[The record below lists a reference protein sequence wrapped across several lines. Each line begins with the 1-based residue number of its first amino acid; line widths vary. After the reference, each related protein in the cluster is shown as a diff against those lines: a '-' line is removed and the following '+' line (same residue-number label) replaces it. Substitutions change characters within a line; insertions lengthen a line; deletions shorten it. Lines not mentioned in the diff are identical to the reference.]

1 MIAKISA
8 GLERAFAER
17 GFVEPSVGELSDAAG
32 VSLRTLYKYMT
43 SRKEMTYA
51 ALEYRHKRF
60 ISCIFMDLPEN
71 NQDALTLILNR
82 TGVWMENES
91 SLGCLFHA
99 AVSASPTDERLRIL
113 VRQHHSEVADRTS
126 LAIGLPDS
134 HVEIMLIID
143 GLTQNWPIHK
153 DVALLSAKR
162 LARSLFPKGADGHA
176 PVVDVLS
183 EQSRLTQAE

>member
-32 VSLRTLYKYMT
+32 VSLRTLYKYMS
-43 SRKEMTYA
+43 SRKKMTYA
-51 ALEYRHKRF
+51 ALEYRHQRYIF
-60 ISCIFMDLPEN
+60 CIFKNLPEGY
-71 NQDALTLILNR
+71 QDSLTLILNR
-82 TGVWMENES
+82 VSVWMENES

-99 AVSASPTDERLRIL
+99 AVSASPNDERLRSL
-113 VRQHHSEVADRTS
+113 LRQHHSEVADRIS

-134 HVEIMLIID
+134 QVEIMLIID

-153 DVALLSAKR
+153 DAALLSAKG
-162 LARSLFPKGADGHA
+162 LAQSLFSARTDGNA
-176 PVVDVLS
+176 PFMEVLS
-183 EQSRLTQAE
+183 EQSRPTQAK